1 MLCVQQLERK
11 VELRVKQYERF
22 CTRKGLITKTQQAE
36 AFGVDRTYIGRV
48 LSGLRDVNIQFVAG
62 VLGELET
69 RFEDVFEV
77 VEEPLEAWRA
87 S

>member
-1 MLCVQQLERK
+1 MQQLERK
-11 VELRVKQYERF
+11 VELRVKQYERL

-48 LSGLRDVNIQFVAG
+48 LNGLRDVNVQFIAG
-62 VLGELET
+62 VIYALDL

-77 VEEPLEAWRA
+77 VEEPLEQRRA